1 MLKFALL
8 LSTVFAVSA
17 QLPQDLE
24 DAARYQ
30 LYAAYGAYC
39 HSSQLEKWDCKWCK
53 KIGLE
58 KVYGVS
64 TKVSHDGQAFVI
76 RNNES
81 QIIVSF
87 RGSHNIPNWIS
98 DFTFDKVELK
108 WAGVPSGIKVHLGF
122 LKGYEAMQDDVKTW
136 VAEAA
141 KDCPKCTVHVTGHS
155 LGAAEAVLCVTD
167 LRLQG
172 YKPEMWNF
180 GLPRVGDEKFAEWFD
195 NTTKANDQTV
205 YRMVERHDVV
215 PHLPMHEL
223 GFHHIAVEVWH
234 HNKSSEGNAYIV
246 CDGSGEDKKCSRSV
260 PMALTNPIAH
270 LVCNKLTPHER
281 PPFCAHYFTSNKYPG
296 QKIPKHRNTWES
308 TSPAR
313 EKPFYSPLCST
324 LDTGLFTIAV
334 FINYFTPPGASRSRV
349 PPPQKKKTQCNKEC
363 LPQLP
368 CNPPRVFPSVFPFQS
383 MQNRYTRRSTVFF

>member
-1 MLKFALL
+1 MAVLL
-8 LSTVFAVSA
+8 LCTVALSFVSEYTSLKAGKVVKVSVAVSHTERKHVSHVPHPA
-17 QLPQDLE
+17 PNTQLPQDLE

-39 HSSQLEKWDCKWCK
+39 TAKQLMKWDCKWCK
-53 KIGLE
+53 KIGLA
-58 KVYGVS
+58 KVYGVA

-76 RNNES
+76 RNNAS

-108 WAGVPSGIKVHLGF
+108 WAGVPSGIKVHQGF

-136 VAEAA
+136 VAEAV

-215 PHLPMHEL
+215 PHLPMHQL
-223 GFHHIAVEVWH
+223 GFRHIALEVWH
-234 HNKSSEGNAYIV
+234 KGTASNTYTV
-246 CDGSGEDKKCSRSV
+246 CDGTGEDKKCSRS
-260 PMALTNPIAH
+260 LRLLQTNAIDH
-270 LVCNKLTPHER
+270 LVCLLDGFTNKG
-281 PPFCAHYFTSNKYPG
+281 S
-296 QKIPKHRNTWES
+296 
-308 TSPAR
+308 
-313 EKPFYSPLCST
+313 
-324 LDTGLFTIAV
+324 LDRT
-334 FINYFTPPGASRSRV
+334 
-349 PPPQKKKTQCNKEC
+349 
-363 LPQLP
+363 LP
-368 CNPPRVFPSVFPFQS
+368 CSCFQPSMFLVDVGEKHVLIF
-383 MQNRYTRRSTVFF
+383 